1 MQLDQQTLLMLILGV
16 VCIGALGY
24 VFMAPTSQ
32 KKASQRAAGLSGNS
46 RTAQRTGGK
55 GQQENT
61 KDRRKHI
68 QESLRK
74 MEDAQK
80 ERAEKQKLSLSQ
92 KIEQAGLNIS
102 ERDFYV
108 ASVICGIGCALV
120 GFISGQAM
128 HVIGMMTFVG
138 ALGLPRWGL
147 FFLKSRRQKKFLTEF
162 TGAIDVIVRGVKSG
176 LPVHECL
183 KIVSKDAEEPVRA
196 EFALMIEGLRI
207 GLSLDQVLERMYDR
221 MPLPEVNFF
230 SIVLIIQRQTGGNL
244 AEALGNLGT
253 VLRNRKLMQGKVSAL
268 SMEAKASAVILG
280 SLPFMVGGM
289 VHMSSPEY
297 LEPLWN
303 TQMGNF
309 ILLGS
314 GLWMS
319 IGIFIMK
326 NMISIKV

>member
-1 MQLDQQTLLMLILGV
+1 MQFDQQTLMMVG
-16 VCIGALGY
+16 IGAVVLGAIAFI
-24 VFMAPTSQ
+24 VMMPDNKQ
-32 KKASQRAAGLSGNS
+32 KASKRAAGLTGNS
-46 RTAQRTGGK
+46 RMATKASGK
-55 GQQENT
+55 GSHDNT

-74 MEDAQK
+74 LD
-80 ERAEKQKLSLSQ
+80 EKQK
-92 KIEQAGLNIS
+92 EQAGKRKLS
-102 ERDFYV
+102 
-108 ASVICGIGCALV
+108 GIVLAAV
-120 GFISGQAM
+120 GFITGQAL
-128 HVIGMMTFVG
+128 HIVAMMGFVG
-138 ALGLPRWGL
+138 AIGLPRWGL
-147 FFLKSRRQKKFLTEF
+147 SFLRGRRQKKFLLEF

-176 LPVHECL
+176 LPVNECL
-183 KIVSKDAEEPVRA
+183 KIISRDAEEPVRS
-196 EFALMIEGLRI
+196 EFYLMTEGLKI
-207 GLSLDQVLERMYDR
+207 GLSLDQVLERIYDR

-244 AEALGNLGT
+244 AEALGNLAT

-297 LEPLWN
+297 LEPLW
-303 TQMGNF
+303 TTPYGNL
-309 ILLGS
+309 ILLGA

-326 NMISIKV
+326 NMIAIKV

>member
-1 MQLDQQTLLMLILGV
+1 MQLDQQTILMLILGV

-32 KKASQRAAGLSGNS
+32 KKASQRAAGLSGNGRAAPRS
-46 RTAQRTGGK
+46 GR

-80 ERAEKQKLSLSQ
+80 ERAEKQKLSLHQ

-108 ASVICGIGCALV
+108 ASVVCGIACAII
-120 GFISGQAM
+120 GFVSGQAM
-128 HVIGMMTFVG
+128 HVIAMMTFVG

-183 KIVSKDAEEPVRA
+183 KIVSKDSEEPVRS

-221 MPLPEVNFF
+221 MPLAEVNFF

-244 AEALGNLGT
+244 AEALGNLAT
-253 VLRNRKLMQGKVSAL
+253 VLRNRKMMQGKVSAL

-297 LEPLWN
+297 LQPLWS